1 MPSINE
7 SAFWYEEDDDLWE
20 EIATLALAIYL
31 LGIDG
36 GMDLLPA
43 NIRVLSDFGKINH
56 AAAQFAKDYRFQW
69 IKGITET
76 TKKQTQEAFANWVQ
90 SGSPLSALEQLLE
103 SIFGDSRAERIAV
116 TEVTRIFAQANM
128 DAWESTGVITSAVWM
143 TAEDDRVCPICEGYA
158 GEHVGIGDIDS
169 APPDASHPG
178 CRCWLQPVVSEEK
191 LQEEIER
198 MLNE

>member
-1 MPSINE
+1 M
-7 SAFWYEEDDDLWE
+7 WE